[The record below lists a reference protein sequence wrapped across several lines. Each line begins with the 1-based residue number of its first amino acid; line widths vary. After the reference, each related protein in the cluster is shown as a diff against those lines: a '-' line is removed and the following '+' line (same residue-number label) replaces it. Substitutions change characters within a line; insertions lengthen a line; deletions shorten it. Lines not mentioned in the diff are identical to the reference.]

1 MNKTEEIKFYEREN
15 KKAECI
21 TRQLTEEEKIKY
33 GLKRKDNIKIMNLEL
48 KINENFKNLLP
59 PLHQEEFDKLEELI
73 LKDGCTDSIKV
84 WKDKNSNSLYI
95 IDGHNRHSICL
106 KYNVE
111 FKIEEIIFDSQEDVL
126 ECIIKHQFGRRNI
139 NDTQKSY
146 LRGLQYENE
155 KKKPYGRSDRNF
167 GTEHSST
174 PNSEKVEDESSDINF
189 QSIKTA
195 DRIGQQHQVSERA
208 IREDGKFA
216 NALDKIAD
224 TIGIEAKNKILNKE
238 KIISKQDVINIG
250 NQINNGTANVDDLKK
265 EIIESEDKKVKF
277 PKIENTETKKGR
289 PPKKELKMKTENK
302 KKEDDVDSNIEKE
315 SEIEIETH
323 KESLDD
329 IADGNLENTEKDNN
343 ELNDLNNNQKIDQ
356 EENTIDNIK
365 ESIKDIKTP
374 KYIEDTFNFMRE
386 VENFKENITYTIE
399 TFNDDL
405 FEIYNVEIIKE
416 DKIIA
421 LNYFN
426 ELIDSMIKL
435 KNKINNIKENN

>member
-1 MNKTEEIKFYEREN
+1 LNKTEEIKFYEREN
-15 KKAECI
+15 KKAECT

-48 KINENFKNLLP
+48 QINENFKNLLP

-73 LKDGCTDSIKV
+73 LKDGCKDSIKV
-84 WKDKNSNSLYI
+84 WKDNISNNLYI

-106 KYNVE
+106 KHNVE
-111 FKIEEIIFDSQEDVL
+111 FKIEEIIFDTQEDVL
-126 ECIIKHQFGRRNI
+126 DWIIKHQFGRRNI
-139 NDTQKSY
+139 NDTQKAY

-155 KKKPYGRSDRNF
+155 KNKHGGNRGNQYTVLPS
-167 GTEHSST
+167 GTNCHLANE
-174 PNSEKVEDESSDINF
+174 VEDESF

-195 DRIGQQHQVSERA
+195 DRIGQEHQVSERA

-302 KKEDDVDSNIEKE
+302 KKEDDDVDNNIEKE

-329 IADGNLENTEKDNN
+329 IADENLENTEKDNN
-343 ELNDLNNNQKIDQ
+343 ELNDLNNQEIEQ
-356 EENTIDNIK
+356 EEIPIDNIK

-374 KYIEDTFNFMRE
+374 KYIEDTFNFVRE
-386 VENFKENITYTIE
+386 VENFKENIIYTIE

-416 DKIIA
+416 EKIIA
-421 LNYFN
+421 LRYVQ
-426 ELIDSMIKL
+426 ELIDEMIKL